1 MSTLLRVFVLGLAF
15 FSVAHESLAYTT
27 LRERQY
33 LGRTSTTVT
42 PSRAYQYSGLSSGV
56 SCNFSNA
63 SVWVG
68 ILMDGVT
75 VMIDS
80 PDATL
85 TRCIKD
91 NSWTSY
97 FTRYGNNVTIST
109 DYTTRGVQIIA
120 TSGDAQI
127 ISDLQNAQWSR
138 ILRSAPR
145 VSTSTQSPIYYYDT
159 PSYNSYHGNNYN
171 NNYNNSP
178 QYNYQPYT
186 YNPSYYTPTYPTW
199 SVPTTP
205 VRNYR
210 AGSTVFSNYS
220 QISRGIAYI
229 NNGVQMT
236 FTSPDYRTMLYLQ
249 GFYFTGLFSDF
260 SGISVGL
267 VNVSGGVQVTVT
279 SGSTSTIDEIQKIG
293 YALVYR

>member
-1 MSTLLRVFVLGLAF
+1 
-15 FSVAHESLAYTT
+15 
-27 LRERQY
+27 
-33 LGRTSTTVT
+33 
-42 PSRAYQYSGLSSGV
+42 
-56 SCNFSNA
+56 
-63 SVWVG
+63 
-68 ILMDGVT
+68 
-75 VMIDS
+75 MIDS

-186 YNPSYYTPTYPTW
+186 YNPVSYTHLDVYKRQTQE
-199 SVPTTP
+199 SSCIHVSH
-205 VRNYR
+205 VRNDESD
-210 AGSTVFSNYS
+210 GP
-220 QISRGIAYI
+220 SR
-229 NNGVQMT
+229 
-236 FTSPDYRTMLYLQ
+236 
-249 GFYFTGLFSDF
+249 
-260 SGISVGL
+260 
-267 VNVSGGVQVTVT
+267 VTVCP
-279 SGSTSTIDEIQKIG
+279 SARANAYPSPVEP
-293 YALVYR
+293 V